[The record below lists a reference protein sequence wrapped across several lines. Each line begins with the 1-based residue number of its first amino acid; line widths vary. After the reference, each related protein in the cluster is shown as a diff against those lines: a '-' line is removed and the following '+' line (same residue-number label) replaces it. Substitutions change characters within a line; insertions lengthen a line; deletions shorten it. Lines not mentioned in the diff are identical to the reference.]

1 MGRRPRPDT
10 CTPIP
15 PPGSRPLVPAPW
27 FPPMD
32 IDLART
38 FLAVADGGSFV
49 EAARRVYVTQST
61 VSTRIRTLEEQLGK
75 PLFERSKAGAELT
88 QAGIQFHK
96 HAVALVR
103 VWEQARLEVSLPAG
117 YQAALTVGGQYSLW
131 DGFLMDWLARMRA
144 GAPEIAIR
152 TFSGISTALMQ
163 RLVEGTLDIGVM
175 YTPQSRPGFELEM
188 LFEEEL
194 VLVTSEAPPAGSGR
208 TGGKADAKP
217 EAKLGGNYIYID
229 WGPEFQVDHSLNFPD
244 LVTPGLFMEIGSL
257 GLKYLLENRASAY
270 LPRRLVQ
277 RPLAEGRLRLVPGV
291 PAFHYPAYVVYPAAG
306 DAGVIEL
313 VLQNLRSAAAHTTE

>member
-1 MGRRPRPDT
+1 
-10 CTPIP
+10 
-15 PPGSRPLVPAPW
+15 
-27 FPPMD
+27 MD

-88 QAGIQFHK
+88 QAGVQFHK

-144 GAPEIAIR
+144 EAPEIAIR

-163 RLVEGTLDIGVM
+163 RLVEGTLDIGIM
-175 YTPQSRPGFELEM
+175 YTPQSRPGFALEM

-194 VLVTSEAPPAGSGR
+194 VLVTSEALSAGENAGEAAGR
-208 TGGKADAKP
+208 P
-217 EAKLGGNYIYID
+217 EARLGGNYIYID

-244 LVTPGLFMEIGSL
+244 LVTPGLYMEIGSL

-270 LPRRLVQ
+270 LPHRLVQ
-277 RPLAEGRLRLVPGV
+277 RPLAEGRLKLVPGV

-306 DAGVIEL
+306 DAAVIDL
-313 VLQNLRSAAAHTTE
+313 VLQNLRNAAQQTAGQTAQHSAQ

>member
-1 MGRRPRPDT
+1 MGKRQRAAPRSRNRPR
-10 CTPIP
+10 
-15 PPGSRPLVPAPW
+15 

-194 VLVTSEAPPAGSGR
+194 VLVTSETPPAGSRR
-208 TGGKADAKP
+208 TRGKSDAKP
-217 EAKLGGNYIYID
+217 EAKLGGNYIYM
-229 WGPEFQVDHSLNFPD
+229 GPEFQVDHSLNFPD

-257 GLKYLLENRASAY
+257 GLKYLLENCASAY

-277 RPLAEGRLRLVPGV
+277 RPLAEARLRLVPGV

-306 DAGVIEL
+306 DAAVLEL
-313 VLQNLRSAAAHTTE
+313 VLQNLRSAAQQTAG

>member
-1 MGRRPRPDT
+1 
-10 CTPIP
+10 
-15 PPGSRPLVPAPW
+15 
-27 FPPMD
+27 MD

-49 EAARRVYVTQST
+49 EAARRVHVTQST

-75 PLFERSKAGAELT
+75 ALFERSKAGAELT
-88 QAGIQFHK
+88 QAGVQFHK

-144 GAPEIAIR
+144 EAPEIAIR
-152 TFSGISTALMQ
+152 TFSGISAALMQ
-163 RLVEGTLDIGVM
+163 RLVEGTLDIGIM

-194 VLVTSEAPPAGSGR
+194 VLVTSEAPPAGSRKARGR
-208 TGGKADAKP
+208 RAAKSEAKP
-217 EAKLGGNYIYID
+217 ETKLGGNYIYID

-277 RPLAEGRLRLVPGV
+277 RPLAEGRLTLVPGV
-291 PAFHYPAYVVYPAAG
+291 PAFHYPAYVVYPVAG

-313 VLQNLRSAAAHTTE
+313 VLQNLRSAAQQTTQ

>member
-1 MGRRPRPDT
+1 
-10 CTPIP
+10 
-15 PPGSRPLVPAPW
+15 
-27 FPPMD
+27 MD

-38 FLAVADGGSFV
+38 FLAVVDSGSFV
-49 EAARRVYVTQST
+49 GAARQVFVTQST
-61 VSTRIRTLEEQLGK
+61 VSTRIRALEDQLGK
-75 PLFERSKAGAELT
+75 PLFERSKAGAALT
-88 QAGIQFHK
+88 PAGAQFHK
-96 HAVALVR
+96 HAIAMVR

-131 DGFLMDWLARMRA
+131 DGFLMDWLAQMRA
-144 GAPEIAIR
+144 KLPEIAIR
-152 TFSGISTALMQ
+152 TFSGISATLMQ

-194 VLVTSEAPPAGSGR
+194 VLVSSEARPS
-208 TGGKADAKP
+208 
-217 EAKLGGNYIYID
+217 AKLGQSYIYID

-244 LVTPGLFMEIGSL
+244 LVTPGLYMEIGSL

-277 RPLAEGRLRLVPGV
+277 RPLAEGRLKLVPQA
-291 PAFHYPAYVVYPAAG
+291 PAFHYPAYVVHATAG
-306 DAGVIEL
+306 DPRVLDL
-313 VLQNLRSAAAHTTE
+313 VLKNLRSAARQTAG

>member
-1 MGRRPRPDT
+1 
-10 CTPIP
+10 
-15 PPGSRPLVPAPW
+15 
-27 FPPMD
+27 MD

-38 FLAVADGGSFV
+38 FLAVVDGGSFV
-49 EAARRVYVTQST
+49 EAARRVHVTQST
-61 VSTRIRTLEEQLGK
+61 VSTRIRALEEQLGK
-75 PLFERSKAGAELT
+75 PLFERSKAGAGLT
-88 QAGIQFHK
+88 QAGAQFHK
-96 HAVALVR
+96 HAIAMVR

-144 GAPEIAIR
+144 KAPEIAIR
-152 TFSGISTALMQ
+152 TLSGISAALMQ

-194 VLVTSEAPPAGSGR
+194 VLVTSETRGAGRAAARS
-208 TGGKADAKP
+208 GGKS
-217 EAKLGGNYIYID
+217 ESLLGRGYIYID

-244 LVTPGLFMEIGSL
+244 LVTPGLYMEIGSL
-257 GLKYLLENRASAY
+257 GLKYLLQNRASAY

-277 RPLAEGRLRLVPGV
+277 APLAEGRLKLVPQA
-291 PAFHYPAYVVYPAAG
+291 PAFHYPAYVVYPTSG
-306 DAGVIEL
+306 ETRVRDL
-313 VLQNLRSAAAHTTE
+313 VLKNLRSAAQQTSGQTAA